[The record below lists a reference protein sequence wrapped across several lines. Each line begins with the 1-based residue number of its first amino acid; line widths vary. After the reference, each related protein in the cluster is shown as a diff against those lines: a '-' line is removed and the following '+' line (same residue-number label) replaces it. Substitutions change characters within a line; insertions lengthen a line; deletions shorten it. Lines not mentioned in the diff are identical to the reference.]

1 MIPPFS
7 EIHCFS
13 QITTKN
19 LQRNVLDWKL
29 YLPPTFEKKLWGLHP
44 SRSSGAQAVW
54 PSNDALDSEQ
64 TLAHVLVL
72 VVILLLL
79 QTAYVICGQ
88 PHTLVAL
95 GEVHLVHL
103 ALTGIGAQRT
113 WWKGVL
119 KALGHL
125 CIYILYIK
133 MRSIFFTVSWV
144 YTCCKLI
151 FSIL

>member
-64 TLAHVLVL
+64 TLDTLTASVRISTTTVADLGLELHPIQEKPFEEYLKRGGPL
-72 VVILLLL
+72 HLLEAVYCDPCKAKVRFLL
-79 QTAYVICGQ
+79 NFVSPNFKGSLFSGDKGY
-88 PHTLVAL
+88 
-95 GEVHLVHL
+95 L
-103 ALTGIGAQRT
+103 ARDSPLHWPLQ
-113 WWKGVL
+113 
-119 KALGHL
+119 
-125 CIYILYIK
+125 
-133 MRSIFFTVSWV
+133 
-144 YTCCKLI
+144 
-151 FSIL
+151 